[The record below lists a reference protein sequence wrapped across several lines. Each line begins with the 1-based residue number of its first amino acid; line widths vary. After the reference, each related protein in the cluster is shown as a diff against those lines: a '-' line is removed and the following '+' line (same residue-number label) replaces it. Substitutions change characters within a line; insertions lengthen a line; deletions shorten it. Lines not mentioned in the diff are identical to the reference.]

1 MTEFTIVMTAFP
13 GGQSPEALIQAV
25 LEKKLAA
32 CVQTMDIGSH
42 YTWKNQVCH
51 EKETLLLFKT
61 RKSLVQELETQIT
74 MMHPYEVPEILA
86 VDAEYASK
94 SYAGW
99 LRAETKEPGPA
110 IAGENPQQTGKV
122 AMSSTEELLK
132 KLGIGI

>member
-1 MTEFTIVMTAFP
+1 MTAFP
-13 GGQSPEALIQAV
+13 GEQSPDALINEV

-32 CVQTMDIGSH
+32 CVQVLGVGSH
-42 YTWKNQVCH
+42 YSWEGKLCH
-51 EKETLLLFKT
+51 DREALLLFKT

-94 SYAGW
+94 AYAHWMLAG
-99 LRAETKEPGPA
+99 TKEPGSDKMMQGQA
-110 IAGENPQQTGKV
+110 EKNAEV
-122 AMSSTEELLK
+122 SMSSTEELLK